1 MSDKAS
7 MWGGIIAVITAGG
20 SLAGGLAAF
29 LNNREAPAP
38 AAQVAPAVAPEAAGS
53 TTPEPAAP
61 AAPVPAAANAAAAT
75 PPAKPPAPAEQVRQ
89 ANLSAAD
96 HAQLQQVVSNYL
108 DNVQKNFGPNMNN
121 AGQELASLQPGTSYD
136 WGVSLEAGV
145 RYLVVGACDNE
156 CSNVDI
162 QLVDPGG
169 SVVAQDVLADDFPVV
184 DFTPAASG
192 AYQVRMLMR
201 TCTFAPCYAGARL
214 LAN

>member
-1 MSDKAS
+1 MADKAS
-7 MWGGIIAVITAGG
+7 LWGGVIAVVTAGG
-20 SLAGGLAAF
+20 SIAGGVAAF
-29 LNNREAPAP
+29 MNNRDAPAPAP
-38 AAQVAPAVAPEAAGS
+38 AAQVAPA
-53 TTPEPAAP
+53 
-61 AAPVPAAANAAAAT
+61 APVAETPAPAAAT
-75 PPAKPPAPAEQVRQ
+75 PASAAPSLNVATPPSKPAAAAPQVRQ

-162 QLVDPGG
+162 QLVDAGG
-169 SVVAQDVLADDFPVV
+169 AVVAQDVLADDFPVV
-184 DFTPAASG
+184 DFTPPAAG
-192 AYQVRMLMR
+192 AYQIRMLMR
-201 TCTFAPCYAGARL
+201 TCTLAPCYAGARL

>member
-1 MSDKAS
+1 MADKAS
-7 MWGGIIAVITAGG
+7 MWGGVIAVITAGG
-20 SLAGGLAAF
+20 SIAGGVAAF
-29 LNNREAPAP
+29 LNNRDTPAP
-38 AAQVAPAVAPEAAGS
+38 AAQVAPAVAPGGAAPEA
-53 TTPEPAAP
+53 AAP
-61 AAPVPAAANAAAAT
+61 AAPVPAAASVEAAT
-75 PPAKPPAPAEQVRQ
+75 PPAKPPAAAPQVRQ

-108 DNVQKNFGPNMNN
+108 DNVQKNFGPHMNN

-162 QLVDPGG
+162 QLVDATG

-184 DFTPAASG
+184 DFTPAAAG

>member
-1 MSDKAS
+1 MADKAS
-7 MWGGIIAVITAGG
+7 LWGGVIAVVTAGG
-20 SLAGGLAAF
+20 SIAGGVAAF
-29 LNNREAPAP
+29 MNNRDAPAP
-38 AAQVAPAVAPEAAGS
+38 AAQVAPVAISPGSAVPEAAA
-53 TTPEPAAP
+53 PAP
-61 AAPVPAAANAAAAT
+61 AAASVVAT
-75 PPAKPPAPAEQVRQ
+75 PPPAKPPAAAPQVRQ

-108 DNVQKNFGPNMNN
+108 DNVQKNFGPHMNN

-136 WGVSLEAGV
+136 WGISLEAGV

-162 QLVDPGG
+162 QLVDASGA
-169 SVVAQDVLADDFPVV
+169 VVAQDVLADDFPVV
-184 DFTPAASG
+184 DFTPAAAG

-201 TCTFAPCYAGARL
+201 TCTLAPCYAGARL